1 MAMPRLETSSNI
13 ILRVAPPF
21 CEAQVISSHAMNSLL
36 TSSLATYTL
45 LSFAMISLWLR
56 KKPLIFGSLLG
67 LTCIAG
73 LLAGHLHPSA
83 LLGMA
88 LFAGVAQRWGMAQK
102 QSQHLM
108 WGLLVV
114 LLSMLLWF
122 HKVPGF
128 ANALLAKNLVIGQH
142 TQAFNFFLN
151 IDKSL
156 IGLFILGFGPIALL
170 KTRAEAWQLF
180 KQTLPMAALSIFMIV
195 GLACL
200 TGHVQYD
207 FKINRLL
214 LIFALNNLLF
224 VCIAEEALCRG
235 LVQNTLSQ
243 MLAPYRYG
251 QVLALLAA
259 SLFFGLLHQGD
270 WLYILL
276 ATIAG
281 LCYGLVYQ
289 KTQRIEASI
298 LTHFLLNMV
307 HFVGFSYPAL
317 A

>member
-1 MAMPRLETSSNI
+1 
-13 ILRVAPPF
+13 
-21 CEAQVISSHAMNSLL
+21 MNSLL

-45 LSFAMISLWLR
+45 LSLAIISLWLE
-56 KKPLIFGSLLG
+56 KKPLIFGTLLG
-67 LTCIAG
+67 LACIAG
-73 LLAGHLHPSA
+73 LLAGHLHLVA
-83 LLGMA
+83 LLGIA
-88 LFAGVAQRWGMAQK
+88 LFACIAQGWGMAQK
-102 QSQHLM
+102 QWQPVV
-108 WGLLVV
+108 WGILVALFSV
-114 LLSMLLWF
+114 LLWF

-156 IGLFILGFGPIALL
+156 IGLFILGFGPIDLL

-180 KQTLPMAALSIFMIV
+180 KQTLPMAALSIFMIL
-195 GLACL
+195 GLACI
-200 TGHVQYD
+200 TGYVQYD
-207 FKINRLL
+207 FKMNHLL

-235 LVQNTLSQ
+235 LVQKTLSQ

-259 SLFFGLLHQGD
+259 SLFFGLLHRGGL
-270 WLYILL
+270 LYILL

-281 LCYGLVYQ
+281 LCYGFVYQ

-298 LTHFLLNMV
+298 LTHFVLNMV

>member
-1 MAMPRLETSSNI
+1 MLIDTLSFFQ
-13 ILRVAPPF
+13 LT
-21 CEAQVISSHAMNSLL
+21 NSVM
-36 TSSLATYTL
+36 TYTL
-45 LSFAMISLWLR
+45 LSLAIISVWLR
-56 KKPLIFGSLLG
+56 KKPLIFGGLLG
-67 LTCIAG
+67 LACIAG
-73 LLAGHLHPSA
+73 LLAGHLHLVA
-83 LLGMA
+83 LLGIA
-88 LFAGVAQRWGMAQK
+88 LFASVAQVWGMAQK
-102 QSQHLM
+102 QSRRVM
-108 WGLLVV
+108 WGILVALFSV
-114 LLSMLLWF
+114 LLWF

-128 ANALLAKNLVIGQH
+128 ANGLLAKNLLIGQH

-170 KTRAEAWQLF
+170 KTRAEAWQLW
-180 KQTLPMAALSIFMIV
+180 KQTLPMAVLSIFMIV

-200 TGHVQYD
+200 TGYVQYD

-214 LIFALNNLLF
+214 MIFALNNLLF

-235 LVQNTLSQ
+235 LVQNTLNQ
-243 MLAPYRYG
+243 LLAPYRYG
-251 QVLALLAA
+251 PVLALLAA
-259 SLFFGLLHQGD
+259 SLFFGLLHRGG
-270 WLYILL
+270 LLSILL

-281 LCYGLVYQ
+281 LCYGSVYQ